1 MKKYAQQGTPSL
13 FGVGEPSPL
22 GDSHPRTGQLPA
34 GGPRYRTTT
43 LSHRPPSEQ
52 GQFWKWPLFC
62 RIQEMG
68 GGVALKDPFLLALV
82 ERTWVPRSFLRG
94 QVSWGNAPTRKIDTE
109 RTCINIM
116 GKTFK

>member
-68 GGVALKDPFLLALV
+68 GGDSKRPLPAGLGGKDLRPQILSPWPGLL
-82 ERTWVPRSFLRG
+82 G
-94 QVSWGNAPTRKIDTE
+94 QCPNQEDRY
-109 RTCINIM
+109 
-116 GKTFK
+116 